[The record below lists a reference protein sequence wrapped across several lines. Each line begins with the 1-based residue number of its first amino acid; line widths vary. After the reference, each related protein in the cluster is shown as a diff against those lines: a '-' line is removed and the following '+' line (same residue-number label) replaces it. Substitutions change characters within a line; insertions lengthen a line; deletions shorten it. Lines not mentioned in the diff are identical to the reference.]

1 MFPNGCY
8 SGNTPQWKFQLI
20 LKYSLHVYLD
30 SLGKCQDFVRAVLHC
45 VQPFVTPW
53 TVACQAP
60 LSLGF
65 YRQAYWSGLPFPSP
79 GDLPH
84 LGIEF
89 KSLTSSALAGRFF
102 ITSATWVALGRVN
115 L

>member
-53 TVACQAP
+53 TAACQAP

-65 YRQAYWSGLPFPSP
+65 SRQAYRSGLPFPSP

-84 LGIEF
+84 LGIEPGYPTF
-89 KSLTSSALAGRFF
+89 QADALTSEPPGKPR
-102 ITSATWVALGRVN
+102 RE
-115 L
+115 